1 MLISGSNVS
10 GYEYGP
16 AELVLCV
23 QFAAIE
29 TYCCHS
35 ERRVVLEGHF
45 ASPMAAAVG
54 HMQKASEYL
63 DAKRLDQAL
72 QEAQKAVALAPT
84 SVKRKSRSAMYR
96 KLWAKPTRPPALLQ
110 TSAATCA
117 NGCSRIPSRLGGAAP
132 RQARKEVT
140 PQLSH
145 RTTFSRAKD
154 NS

>member
-1 MLISGSNVS
+1 MLISGSNLS

-23 QFAAIE
+23 QLQQLKPTAVIQNGV
-29 TYCCHS
+29 Y
-35 ERRVVLEGHF
+35 VLEGHF

-117 NGCSRIPSRLGGAAP
+117 NGCSRIPSRLGWSPSAP
-132 RQARKEVT
+132 S
-140 PQLSH
+140 PQRSNTAVVAQNHVLTS
-145 RTTFSRAKD
+145 
-154 NS
+154 